1 MESSVTKTAKDALQ
15 AKASAY
21 RAGYRSSCHDEK
33 DTHSYGSLLEQAAT
47 ALIGQ
52 NRRQTPL
59 INAGYAVRIAVILDQ
74 VGSFLRLPVLHRHS
88 YDIEDTKSTNR
99 NRKQLIFLGAGL
111 DVTGIWAA
119 LLSDPGNVDIH
130 VLEVDFPDVVN
141 AKRDFLERNLK
152 WTRADDNAGE
162 DVVCYSVNG
171 SSLTTFTLVAADLRK
186 ASKYGNIAGAAHP
199 NVATLVVSELVV
211 AYLGEVVCHTLLQF
225 CASTL
230 CENRESAMILY
241 EPLKPVEYDRSVL
254 SAYQRCYYA
263 HFKAKLERGESETG
277 QHHSVLAPVGASC
290 VAVTT
295 RLLQYG
301 FAFPRTIDVGT
312 AALYARAHGAMLT
325 PLEMFDEHMA
335 LDLHLRSYALAVAF
349 SPSRRITNLILERT
363 LCPWV
368 TGVRPSRFQL
378 DRVRGGSIGWLSA
391 IERCDENQ
399 VRTLFEGTYEHLF
412 EMYPGVHRMVKS
424 VLKKDLL
431 ATVGKDGDSISDIAQ
446 RFRDMGG
453 FFLVATECH
462 GMSDTV
468 QRKVVGCIGMRRYAE
483 GKKSIEGSNMYEIT
497 RLFVDPRMRACG
509 VGNELWKFAKGL
521 VMQQDG
527 FSSTTSSTGVSFV
540 ATTPV
545 FLKEANAFYPS
556 QGFVI
561 KKETTMGGIPMRT
574 YIHTYNSTSNR

>member
-74 VGSFLRLPVLHRHS
+74 VGSFLRLPVLNRHS

-141 AKRDFLERNLK
+141 AKRDFLEGNLK
-152 WTRADDNAGE
+152 WTRVDDNA
-162 DVVCYSVNG
+162 
-171 SSLTTFTLVAADLRK
+171 
-186 ASKYGNIAGAAHP
+186 
-199 NVATLVVSELVV
+199 ELVV